1 MENTNNTNTGTT
13 NTGSEN
19 TNTNIDYG
27 KLEEI
32 INKGINQKENSILKS
47 YFSQQGLDE
56 VQMKEAIEAYK
67 NSKKTEE
74 NKNTKE
80 FEDLTNNY
88 NSLKKS
94 YNQERLNNSINLSL
108 IKRGLSDE
116 QIPFI
121 LKMVDV
127 DGVMNEKDEI
137 NQEKLTENIEKL
149 FKAFP
154 GLVNKTENKSFVQ
167 IGTSNNNSQYEES
180 SDALLRKAF
189 GLKDKK

>member
-1 MENTNNTNTGTT
+1 MENNNNVNNGTT

-74 NKNTKE
+74 TKNNKE

-88 NSLKKS
+88 NNLKKTF
-94 YNQERLNNSINLSL
+94 NQERLNNSINLSL
-108 IKRGLSDE
+108 MKKGLTDE

-127 DGVMNEKDEI
+127 DGVLNDKDEI
-137 NQEKLTENIEKL
+137 DQAKLNENIENV

-154 GLVNKTENKSFVQ
+154 NLVEKKESKSFVQ
-167 IGTSNNNSQYEES
+167 IGASNNSSVEES
-180 SDALLRKAF
+180 ETSYLRGLF
-189 GLKDKK
+189 GIKN